1 MCLNFEFGA
10 HLRSSIEWERVEI
23 TPGLQPL
30 NNPDPSA
37 LNFLSMRPEREK
49 CVSRHSNPEVKMG
62 RFIGFDAHKSYA
74 YVVELRDGLKQEY
87 RVNIPS
93 GLAEFKERLD
103 NTVQI
108 VLEASTNSFK
118 LADELSPHV
127 ARLVVADPAQTRGAA
142 STAATT
148 DRSAAEALARLL
160 ASDFVRPVW
169 IPPQEIRNLR
179 NLVELRVKLAR
190 MRVGAS
196 NRLRALLRQELIPVG
211 PGRPRLVEETV
222 KSAISQEP
230 TMQVFCS
237 ALFRLRDQV
246 ETESLVVDAVLTEWS
261 KKSEDARLIMSIPGV
276 GPIVAACV
284 VAQVGDI
291 KRFSSAA
298 KLCSYAGLV
307 PRVHQSGMSRR
318 SGGITRT
325 GRRSLRWAMGL
336 AAMSSSRVDG
346 PVKLFKEKLCER
358 RPRAVAMTAC
368 ARKILALVWH
378 VWSSGK
384 AFRAGEQ
391 DEKRHELKL
400 RRLDRGPLQKKKG
413 SSGPHGKQALEP
425 PMEPT

>member
-1 MCLNFEFGA
+1 
-10 HLRSSIEWERVEI
+10 
-23 TPGLQPL
+23 
-30 NNPDPSA
+30 
-37 LNFLSMRPEREK
+37 
-49 CVSRHSNPEVKMG
+49 MG

-74 YVVELRDGLKQEY
+74 YVVELRDGQKQEY

-103 NTVQI
+103 KSAQL

-118 LADELSPHV
+118 LADELAPHV
-127 ARLVVADPAQTRGAA
+127 GKLVVADPAQTRGAA

-196 NRLRALLRQELIPVG
+196 NRLRALLRQELIPTG
-211 PGRPRLVEETV
+211 PGRPRLVEESV
-222 KSAISQEP
+222 KSAIGQEP
-230 TMQVFCS
+230 TLQVFCNT
-237 ALFRLRDQV
+237 LFRLRDQV
-246 ETESLVVDAVLTEWS
+246 ETETAAVDAVLTEWS
-261 KKSEDARLIMSIPGV
+261 QKSKEARLIMSIPGV

-291 KRFSSAA
+291 KRFGSAA

-336 AAMSSSRVDG
+336 AAMSASRVDG

-358 RPRAVAMTAC
+358 RPKAVAMTAC
-368 ARKILALVWH
+368 ARKLLALVWH

-384 AFRAGEQ
+384 PFKVNEQ

-400 RRLDRGPLQKKKG
+400 RRLDRGPLRKKEESLG
-413 SSGPHGKQALEP
+413 SDCKKSEEP
-425 PMEPT
+425 SMEKT